1 LAQLGEM
8 TMLPSPDASS
18 SPRILIPKQTYGP
31 VDAHGLRACVGY
43 AAQSPWLEH
52 LSIRDNILFGE
63 PFDSERY
70 WDVVESC
77 ALRADLDILEDGD
90 FTEIGERG
98 ISLSGGQKARVA
110 LARAIYSPSKIV
122 LLDDPL
128 SAVVSFALSP

>member
-1 LAQLGEM
+1 M
-8 TMLPSPDASS
+8 TMLSGPDGSS
-18 SPRILIPKQTYGP
+18 TSPRIHIPKQTHGP
-31 VDAHGLRACVGY
+31 VDEHGLRACVGY

-90 FTEIGERG
+90 YTEIGERG

-128 SAVVSFALSP
+128 SAVVSRPYTS